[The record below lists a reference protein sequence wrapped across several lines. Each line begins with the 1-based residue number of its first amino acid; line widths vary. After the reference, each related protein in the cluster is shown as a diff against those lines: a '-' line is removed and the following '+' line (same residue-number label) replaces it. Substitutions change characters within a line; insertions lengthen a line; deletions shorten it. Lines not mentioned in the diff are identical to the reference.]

1 MSTPANGTPTVAHF
15 RRIWFKATE
24 TFLYTTVAN
33 QRRTRPLL
41 IGYERAHAAEFP
53 VSCPVVSLYP
63 PGSRAAAWR
72 RLRRRLLGANGEPH
86 FASRRTRRALSR
98 WQARVLHAHF
108 GYTGHRLLPVRRRSG
123 LPLVTSFYGE
133 DASRLPDDPVWQRRY
148 TELFEEGDRFL
159 VEGPAMRQRLI
170 RIGCPSQKLVIQRI
184 AIEPDRYPFRE
195 RAPRPRSE
203 PVRLF
208 FCASFREK
216 KGLLPALEAVARAR
230 ERHPN
235 LVFRIAGDGPERPR
249 VEEALDRLG
258 LHGCAT
264 LLGFVTHDRMI
275 REMQDADL
283 FLQPSVTAAD
293 GDSEGGAP
301 TTLLEAQACGL
312 PVLAT
317 QHADIPYVVAEGES
331 ALLAPERDV
340 DALFK
345 NLLVLLEEPERWA
358 PMGSA
363 GRVRVEHLH
372 DALVEVPRLEQLYLE
387 LAKEAPCSPS

>member
-41 IGYERAHAAEFP
+41 IGYERGHAAEFP

-72 RLRRRLLGANGEPH
+72 QLRRRLLGPNGEPH
-86 FASRRTRRALSR
+86 FATGRTRRALSQ

-108 GYTGHRLLPVRRRSG
+108 GYTGHHLLPVRRRSG

-133 DASRLPDDPVWQRRY
+133 DATRLPVDPVWQRRY
-148 TELFEEGDRFL
+148 AELFEEGDRFL
-159 VEGPAMRQRLI
+159 VEGPAMRKRLI
-170 RIGCPSQKLVIQRI
+170 GIGCPPQKLVIQRI
-184 AIEPDRYPFRE
+184 AIEPERYPFRE

-249 VEEALDRLG
+249 VEESLDRLG

-264 LLGFVTHDRMI
+264 LLGFVTHERMI

-317 QHADIPYVVAEGES
+317 QHADIPYIVAEGES

-358 PMGSA
+358 PMGAA

>member
-1 MSTPANGTPTVAHF
+1 MSSSANRTPTVAHF

-41 IGYERAHAAEFP
+41 IGYERDHADDFP
-53 VSCPVVSLYP
+53 VSCPVVTLYP
-63 PGSRAAAWR
+63 PRSPAAAWR
-72 RLRRRLLGANGEPH
+72 QLRRRLLGPDAEPH
-86 FASRRTRRALSR
+86 FDSRRTWRALSS

-108 GYTGHRLLPVRRRSG
+108 GYTGHQLLPVRRRSG

-133 DASRLPDDPVWQRRY
+133 DASSLPDDPLWQRRY
-148 TELFEEGDRFL
+148 AQLFEEGDRFL
-159 VEGPAMRQRLI
+159 VEGPAMRKRLI
-170 RIGCPSQKLVIQRI
+170 EIGCPPGKLLIQRI

-195 RAPRPRSE
+195 RAPKPASE

-235 LVFRIAGDGPERPR
+235 LEFRIAGDGPERPR
-249 VEEALDRLG
+249 VEAALDRLG

-264 LLGFVTHDRMI
+264 LLGFVSHDRMI
-275 REMQDADL
+275 REMQEADL

-312 PVLAT
+312 PLLAT
-317 QHADIPYVVAEGES
+317 HHADIPYVVADGKS

-340 DALFK
+340 DALFE

-358 PMGSA
+358 PMGNA
-363 GRVRVEHLH
+363 GRVRIEHLH